1 MMAVPLVAAGRTRRW
16 PFRRLR
22 DQILLDEF
30 DGEGAVL
37 QRFEKAG
44 AGRAIAFPL
53 GIDNGVLQVR
63 FGAGGQLVAGAT
75 DGNHHVVE
83 RAGACVAVAALQNR
97 QSVG

>member
-1 MMAVPLVAAGRTRRW
+1 M
-16 PFRRLR
+16 
-22 DQILLDEF
+22 LDEF

-53 GIDNGVLQVR
+53 GIDNGVLQVQVL
-63 FGAGGQLVAGAT
+63 ALGGQLAAGAT

-83 RAGACVAVAALQNR
+83 RAGACVAAVALENR
-97 QSVG
+97 QLVR